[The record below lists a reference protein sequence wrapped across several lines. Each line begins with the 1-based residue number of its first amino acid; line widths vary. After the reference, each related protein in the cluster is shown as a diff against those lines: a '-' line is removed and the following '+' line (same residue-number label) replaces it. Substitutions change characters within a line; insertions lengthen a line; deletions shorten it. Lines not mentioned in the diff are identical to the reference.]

1 MTISDKIIKCIQY
14 KYFGS
19 VTLIMTSD
27 IYQTISTRDNWTFK
41 KLNENIKYQN
51 QTFWKNNVQSYK

>member
-1 MTISDKIIKCIQY
+1 
-14 KYFGS
+14 
-19 VTLIMTSD
+19 MTSD

-51 QTFWKNNVQSYK
+51 QTFWKTMSNVTNNQLK